1 MKDSTR
7 HATLRTC
14 AAFLVIP
21 CIGIVAACSRVGPQ
35 ALPAADLAAE
45 KAALL
50 KRDSE
55 WQAAVDEKMDVQKI
69 LSFFA
74 TDGIMFGTGE
84 PTDDNREALMKAV
97 SGLTTDPAF
106 KDHWSW
112 SKVELSPDGR
122 LAYLIGT
129 TDMTATDGSGHPVTT
144 HARLV
149 NVWRKD
155 PDGVW
160 RCVLDVWVDA
170 PAPAS

>member
-7 HATLRTC
+7 HGKLRTC
-14 AAFLVIP
+14 TAFLLLP
-21 CIGIVAACSRVGPQ
+21 CMGIMAACSPVAAPS
-35 ALPAADLAAE
+35 LPAADLAAE

-55 WQAAVDEKMDVQKI
+55 WQAAVDEKTDVAKI
-69 LSFFA
+69 LSFFSA
-74 TDGIMFGTGE
+74 DGIMFGTGE
-84 PTDDNREALMKAV
+84 PTDDTREALMKAV

-106 KDHWSW
+106 KDHWRW
-112 SKVELSPDGR
+112 TKVELSPDGR

-129 TDMTATDGSGHPVTT
+129 TDMTATDGSGHPVTS

-160 RCVLDVWVDA
+160 RCVLDVWVDP

>member
-1 MKDSTR
+1 MRVSTG
-7 HATLRTC
+7 HGKLRSC
-14 AAFLVIP
+14 SALLLLACL
-21 CIGIVAACSRVGPQ
+21 GIVAACSRAGPQ

-50 KRDSE
+50 ERDGE
-55 WQAAVDEKMDVQKI
+55 WQAAVDEKTDVRKI

-74 TDGIMFGTGE
+74 ADGIMFGTGE

-97 SGLTTDPAF
+97 SGLTTDPVF

-122 LAYLIGT
+122 LAYLVGA

-160 RCVLDVWVDA
+160 RCVLDVWVDP